1 MAIGLKLTK
10 AALLAFL
17 KKNRKPLQTWEAKKN
32 LKMGIS
38 ERSFLRRDPHVRS
51 RMGKKGEAGLGPV
64 EMQLG
69 ELLGQA
75 APVKRAMNI
84 LADRMAVKRRKVT
97 RAVKKYRKK
106 GGKLSDYK
114 IPNPVYQTVKKLRKL
129 QAKPKKSRAESTM
142 FNYPR

>member
-32 LKMGIS
+32 LKMGIA

-51 RMGKKGEAGLGPV
+51 RIGKKGEAGLGPV
-64 EMQLG
+64 EMQFGDIVG
-69 ELLGQA
+69 EV
-75 APVKRAMNI
+75 PSVKRLMNI
-84 LADRMAVKRRKVT
+84 LGKEMASSRRKVT
-97 RAVKKYRKK
+97 SATKKYRKK

-114 IPNPVYQTVKKLRKL
+114 EPNPVYQTVKKLRKL
-129 QAKPKKSRAESTM
+129 QAKPRKSRAESTM